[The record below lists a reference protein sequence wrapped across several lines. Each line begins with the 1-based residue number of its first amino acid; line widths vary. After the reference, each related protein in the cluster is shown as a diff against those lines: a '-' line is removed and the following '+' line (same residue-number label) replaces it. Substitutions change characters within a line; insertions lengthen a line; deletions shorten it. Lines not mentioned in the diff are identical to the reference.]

1 MQIRKK
7 IPKSDFKL
15 PDCKHIIIDTDAGG
29 DDTQA
34 IIYAI
39 SEAKKTNK
47 KIIGIT
53 CIDGNATIDNVS
65 RNVLIA
71 LTIAEANIPIYKGK
85 FVVMKAVLA
94 IWSDLSSKI
103 VSLVLMD
110 LD

>member
-34 IIYAI
+34 ILYAI
-39 SEAKKTNK
+39 NEAKRSNK

-53 CIDGNATIDNVS
+53 CIDGNASRDNVS
-65 RNVLIA
+65 INVLIA
-71 LTIAEANIPIYKGK
+71 LTIAEVKIPIYKGT
-85 FVVMKAVLA
+85 L
-94 IWSDLSSKI
+94 LH
-103 VSLVLMD
+103 
-110 LD
+110 